1 MAYLVNFICWLFQA
15 FVYCSYGANNI
26 YYATLVTSVC
36 ALVTCVLIGCFAQ
49 RVSRPKLAL
58 PMYGVIVLAIA
69 LLVIF
74 SDMREAVYY
83 VIAAILGVSTAV
95 LNVHVHC
102 EYISNFGKYLNIH
115 SF

>member
-1 MAYLVNFICWLFQA
+1 
-15 FVYCSYGANNI
+15 
-26 YYATLVTSVC
+26 
-36 ALVTCVLIGCFAQ
+36 
-49 RVSRPKLAL
+49 
-58 PMYGVIVLAIA
+58 MYGMIVLAIA

-102 EYISNFGKYLNIH
+102 EYNFGKYLNIQ
-115 SF
+115 SFESL